1 MKFYTLILLV
11 CGMMACGSDTSDVN
25 VFIYNQHN
33 SITSLDPAFA
43 KSQNNIWATH
53 HLFST
58 LVQLDPD
65 LNIQPSIA
73 KSWEVD
79 ADALNYTFYLRDD
92 VRFHSNDCL
101 RQDDRIVNAADVVYS
116 LSRLRDTTLNA
127 PGSWIFDNKLDD
139 PPFSVVDDTTM
150 TIHLSQP
157 FAPFLSLLTMQ
168 YCSIVPNECVEHFG
182 DDFYRN
188 PVGTGPFRFKRWDM
202 SQGLFLLRNDG
213 FFEWQDSSSY
223 SNLDGVRTTFIGER
237 SIAFLELIND
247 RIDFFSGLESGYIN
261 TALSPSGKLRE
272 KYDEVN
278 LVKAP
283 FLNLEYMGM
292 NPNAPGAH
300 PLLQELEFRQA
311 LNYAI
316 DRDLMLNSLRN
327 GVGRPA
333 DAGVITKGLPAYN
346 PELVKGYSHDIDRA
360 KGLIGQFDTDQ
371 LEIPLVI
378 HTTKDYLDLTTYIA
392 KQWEYLG
399 LSIEIEVMES
409 ATLRSA
415 MRQGQIPMFRASW
428 IADYPD
434 GESFLSMF
442 YGRNPAPP
450 NYTRYQS
457 DEFDQ
462 LYESALSISDPDL
475 KVQAYQELDRM
486 IVKDAPIIFLF
497 YDEAAIFL
505 DKSITGFEPNA
516 LNLLTV
522 KNLSKQ

>member
-1 MKFYTLILLV
+1 
-11 CGMMACGSDTSDVN
+11 
-25 VFIYNQHN
+25 
-33 SITSLDPAFA
+33 
-43 KSQNNIWATH
+43 
-53 HLFST
+53 
-58 LVQLDPD
+58 
-65 LNIQPSIA
+65 
-73 KSWEVD
+73 
-79 ADALNYTFYLRDD
+79 
-92 VRFHSNDCL
+92 
-101 RQDDRIVNAADVVYS
+101 
-116 LSRLRDTTLNA
+116 
-127 PGSWIFDNKLDD
+127 
-139 PPFSVVDDTTM
+139 
-150 TIHLSQP
+150 
-157 FAPFLSLLTMQ
+157 
-168 YCSIVPNECVEHFG
+168 
-182 DDFYRN
+182 
-188 PVGTGPFRFKRWDM
+188 
-202 SQGLFLLRNDG
+202 
-213 FFEWQDSSSY
+213 
-223 SNLDGVRTTFIGER
+223 
-237 SIAFLELIND
+237 
-247 RIDFFSGLESGYIN
+247 
-261 TALSPSGKLRE
+261 
-272 KYDEVN
+272 
-278 LVKAP
+278 
-283 FLNLEYMGM
+283 
-292 NPNAPGAH
+292 
-300 PLLQELEFRQA
+300 
-311 LNYAI
+311 
-316 DRDLMLNSLRN
+316 MLNSLRN

-475 KVQAYQELDRM
+475 KVKAYQELDRM